1 VNLES
6 LGESW
11 RPSWACGFKSHPR
24 RISIFLPTITS
35 SKEVYVAI
43 FFSCPILIRI
53 SKRVLNLKLQFDCME
68 ELIYFLAELIRIGG
82 IILSFYCGYKAF
94 KLEKEKNPEYKKYL
108 YAITIIILIVIL
120 SGAIFSYIL
129 YK

>member
-1 VNLES
+1 
-6 LGESW
+6 
-11 RPSWACGFKSHPR
+11 
-24 RISIFLPTITS
+24 
-35 SKEVYVAI
+35 
-43 FFSCPILIRI
+43 
-53 SKRVLNLKLQFDCME
+53 ME

-108 YAITIIILIVIL
+108 YAIPIIILIVIL